1 MKKKIKDLC
10 IVSDCL
16 HVTPQYEQ
24 EGYPMVRVSEIGNNI
39 LDLKDAL
46 KVSKENY
53 QLYTSNYIPKRGDI
67 ILARVGAFLG
77 QFSYVDTDEKFCI
90 GQNTT
95 IIHPHKCGKYIY
107 YNLISEMTQ
116 KRLQKEAA
124 GSAYKSVGVDT
135 IKNFEID
142 MPDETSA
149 NLIGELM
156 YSIDHKIQLNKK
168 INDNLAA

>member
-1 MKKKIKDLC
+1 MKKIKDLC

-24 EGYPMVRVSEIGNNI
+24 TGYSMVRVSEIGNNI
-39 LDLKDAL
+39 LELKDAL
-46 KVSKENY
+46 RVSEENY
-53 QLYTSNYIPKRGDI
+53 QLYTSNYVPQKGDI

-77 QFSYVDTDEKFCI
+77 QFAYVDTDEKFCI

-107 YNLISEMTQ
+107 YNLISELTQ

-149 NLIGELM
+149 NLIGDLL

-168 INDNLAA
+168 INDNLVA